1 MIDIRQL
8 RENPER
14 FRQGARD
21 KNADAHVD
29 RLLALDEARRGILQR
44 LEAKRAEQNRL
55 SKEIG
60 PQIGKLKGQLK
71 SADASAKAAIEGQ
84 LADLEAK
91 PVALKNE
98 VAVLEGE
105 LRAIE
110 PQWTDLLMTVP
121 QPPAHDVPKGADSSA
136 NVEIRA
142 WHPAG
147 FDPSRPFEANK
158 GFKPRTHLELV
169 RELGLADFER
179 GVKMS
184 GTRHYILTGMGMRLH
199 QAVLRFAFD
208 HMVEKHGF
216 TAVGVP
222 VIVKEDCMLGTG
234 FFPFGKEQA
243 YHIEESKR
251 GSGHDLY
258 LTGTGEVGLMG
269 IHADEILPESALPL
283 TYTTVS
289 TCFRREAGAAGK
301 DTAGLYRIHQFDKVE
316 QVVVCKAD
324 DAESR
329 AWHAR
334 MIGFVEEILQALG
347 LPYRLLQ
354 CCTGDL
360 GMKNEDMIDVECW
373 MPGRG
378 DAGADGAPRGEY
390 GETHSASR
398 LGDFQ
403 CRRLNLR
410 YKDADGA
417 VKHAFA
423 LNNTVIASP
432 RVLIPLLEIHQN
444 ADGTVNVPEP
454 LRPHL
459 GGRARIEPPAKRA

>member
-21 KNADAHVD
+21 KNAEVDFD
-29 RLLALDEARRGILQR
+29 RLLALDEERRGILQK
-44 LEAKRAEQNRL
+44 LETARAEQNKL

-71 SADASAKAAIEGQ
+71 SAEGAARTAAEAQ
-84 LADLEAK
+84 LAELEAK
-91 PVALKNE
+91 PIALKND
-98 VAVLEGE
+98 VAVLEDA
-105 LRAIE
+105 LRLVE
-110 PQWTDLLMTVP
+110 PHWNDLLLRVP
-121 QPPAHDVPKGADSSA
+121 QPPAGDVPKGPDSSG
-136 NVEIRA
+136 NKQLRT

-147 FDPSRPFEANK
+147 FDPAKSFQANK

-169 RELGLADFER
+169 KELGLADFER

-199 QAVLRFAFD
+199 QAVLRYAFD

-222 VIVKEDCMLGTG
+222 VIVKEECMQGTG
-234 FFPFGKEQA
+234 FFPFGREQA
-243 YHIEESKR
+243 YHIEESAR
-251 GSGHDLY
+251 GSGHDLF

-334 MIGFVEEILQALG
+334 MLGYVEEIL
-347 LPYRLLQ
+347 
-354 CCTGDL
+354 
-360 GMKNEDMIDVECW
+360 
-373 MPGRG
+373 
-378 DAGADGAPRGEY
+378 
-390 GETHSASR
+390 
-398 LGDFQ
+398 
-403 CRRLNLR
+403 
-410 YKDADGA
+410 
-417 VKHAFA
+417 
-423 LNNTVIASP
+423 
-432 RVLIPLLEIHQN
+432 
-444 ADGTVNVPEP
+444 
-454 LRPHL
+454 
-459 GGRARIEPPAKRA
+459 

>member
-21 KNADAHVD
+21 KGAEVQLD
-29 RLLALDEARRGILQR
+29 RLLALDEARRGILQK
-44 LEAKRAEQNRL
+44 LEARRAEQNRL
-55 SKEIG
+55 TKEIG

-71 SADASAKAAIEGQ
+71 AAEPDTKAGIERQ

-98 VAVLEGE
+98 VAALEEE

-110 PQWTDLLMTVP
+110 PHWHELLMTVP
-121 QPPAHDVPKGADSSA
+121 QPPARDVPRGPDASG
-136 NVEIRA
+136 NVEIRR

-147 FDPSRPFEANK
+147 FDPAKGFEASR
-158 GFKPRTHLELV
+158 GFRPRTHLELV
-169 RELGLADFER
+169 KELGLADFER
-179 GVKMS
+179 GVKMA

-208 HMVEKHGF
+208 HMVERHGF

-222 VIVKEDCMLGTG
+222 VIVKEDCMVGTG

-243 YHIEESKR
+243 YHIEESRR

-269 IHADEILPESALPL
+269 IHADEVLPESALPL

-316 QVVVCKAD
+316 QVVVCRAD

-329 AWHAR
+329 EWHRR

-378 DAGADGAPRGEY
+378 EAGPDGTPRGDW

-410 YKDADGA
+410 YKDAEGTIR
-417 VKHAFA
+417 HAFA

-459 GGRARIEPPAKRA
+459 GGRSKIEPPARRA